1 MTKDYRDALYAGYVS
16 GHQGVVREASSRR
29 GLEADIMGHL
39 PKARYGEVLDVGC
52 GQGQLIRLL
61 REHGYTRVSGFDVSA
76 EQVALAHE
84 LGTGDV
90 TLGDLFEH
98 AERYPGCYDAVIA
111 LDVVEHF
118 DRPQVQGVFQALS
131 DLLKPGG
138 VLVLRTPNGSSPYAG
153 RYLYSDLTHGVIFT
167 ERSLRQ
173 IGAVTGFASFDAYPV
188 RPAPG
193 GIKRSARR
201 FLWRLIEPLLI
212 LPLIVETG
220 ETRHIVTQNLIG
232 VGRKAP

>member
-1 MTKDYRDALYAGYVS
+1 MTSDYRDALYAHYVS

-29 GLEADIMGHL
+29 GLEAHVVRHL
-39 PKARYGEVLDVGC
+39 SEVRNGEVLDVGC
-52 GQGQLIRLL
+52 GQGQLVRLL
-61 REHGYTRVSGFDVSA
+61 REHGYKRVSGIDLSA

-84 LGTGDV
+84 LGTENV

-98 AERYPGCYDAVIA
+98 AERYPACYDAVIA
-111 LDVVEHF
+111 LDFVEHF
-118 DRPQVQGVFQALS
+118 DRPQVQRVFRALS

-153 RYLYSDLTHGVIFT
+153 RYLYSDLTHGIIFT

-173 IGAVTGFASFDAYPV
+173 IGAVVGFASFNAYPV

-193 GIKRSARR
+193 GLKRSVRR

-232 VGRKAP
+232 VGRKAD

>member
-1 MTKDYRDALYAGYVS
+1 MTSDYRDALYAHYVS
-16 GHQGVVREASSRR
+16 GHQGVGREASSRP
-29 GLEADIMGHL
+29 GLEADVVRHL
-39 PKARYGEVLDVGC
+39 SEVRDGEVLDVGC
-52 GQGQLIRLL
+52 GQGQLVRLL
-61 REHGYTRVSGFDVSA
+61 REHGYRRVSGIDVSA
-76 EQVALAHE
+76 EQVALARE
-84 LGTGDV
+84 LGTENV

-98 AERYPGCYDAVIA
+98 AERYPGRYDAVVA
-111 LDVVEHF
+111 LDFVEHF
-118 DRPQVQGVFQALS
+118 DRPQVQRVFQALS

-153 RYLYSDLTHGVIFT
+153 RYLYSDLTHGLIFT

-173 IGAVTGFASFDAYPV
+173 IGAIVGFASFNAYPV

-193 GIKRSARR
+193 GLKRSVRR

-232 VGRKAP
+232 VGRKAD